1 MVLLCPRGESLMKEK
16 ECKYKKLKQ
25 WRDHHVGNYLTS
37 NEDLNR
43 FHHELMKNVIEIAM
57 KEVKKA
63 FGDPPSDFSWFVM
76 GSGGRFEQA
85 IVSDQD
91 HGLVYERKDEQSDRY
106 FKALGEEITKGLY
119 TAGYPY
125 CDGNVMCS
133 NPTWCRSIK
142 DWQAQIIDWM
152 KEASWESIRYLL
164 IFYDARTLIGNSEI
178 VQGLKQLIYNFI
190 GENPKFLIRLLNNTM
205 RIQKGVGFFGQLLT
219 ETHGDHSGS
228 IHIKNYGFF
237 PYVNGVRLLAIKEQI
252 NVTSTLARFD
262 QLSQLSGY
270 KQKMNNHQLNFK
282 KLLDFRLR
290 NVSKG
295 DNYEDI
301 HYLNIKGMN
310 RKEKAEL
317 KQILKDVIVFHQYIQ
332 NMILKGN

>member
-1 MVLLCPRGESLMKEK
+1 MDEK
-16 ECKYKKLKQ
+16 DLKYKKLKQ
-25 WRDHHVGNYLTS
+25 CRDQHIGNYLSS
-37 NEDLNR
+37 NDELNT
-43 FHHELMKNVIEIAM
+43 FHHKLMKSVLDIAM
-57 KEVKKA
+57 NQIKEA

-91 HGLVYERKDEQSDRY
+91 HGLVYERLDEWSDKY
-106 FKALGEEITKGLY
+106 FKALGEEITKGLHIS
-119 TAGYPY
+119 GYPY
-125 CDGNVMCS
+125 CDGNVMSS
-133 NPTWCRSIK
+133 NPIWCRSIEA
-142 DWQAQIIDWM
+142 WQAQVIDWM
-152 KEASWESIRYLL
+152 EAASWESIRYLL
-164 IFYDARTLIGNSEI
+164 IFYDARTIMGNSEI
-178 VQGLKQLIYNFI
+178 VQDLKQLIYNYI
-190 GENPKFLIRLLNNTM
+190 EGNPEFLIRLLNNTM

-219 ETHGDHSGS
+219 ETHGNHSGS

-237 PYVNGVRLLAIKEQI
+237 PYVNAVRLLAIKEQI